1 MTDAI
6 PYASRAD
13 VAQRD
18 WQIKAADAAAATN
31 NSGGGTGRLQRG
43 GGCLWSVVHSQT
55 QQLLVK
61 FNIKNS
67 NDLHANQHSRILQ

>member
-1 MTDAI
+1 MLQERTWHSVTDR
-6 PYASRAD
+6 S
-13 VAQRD
+13 
-18 WQIKAADAAAATN
+18 KAADAAAATN
-31 NSGGGTGRLQRG
+31 NSGREPVAARRRMPLICRA
-43 GGCLWSVVHSQT
+43 